1 MTSPNSRKNALG
13 EASAHSLLRSTFSDD
28 CIQVSCPYCYH
39 KIELIGDYAEVIIC
53 ESCSLTY
60 CVDPFDSVDLVD
72 DSEKDLTRY
81 QLKDYVGSGTTG
93 TVWRGVEVGKQ
104 RKVAVKFIRDSLLD
118 TDKKLKQFTKRSY
131 GFLSCKHADFSNVVE
146 AVKIEIGHMIVSQ
159 WVSGITLK
167 NWLNQ
172 DRATFHQAAALIAQ
186 VAKALESIHT
196 KNATHANLNS
206 SNIMLEAQS
215 TEQDLAQQDDL
226 DEDQKLFSKFSV
238 ILDHRRLKPVVL
250 DLGNPSPDYRNVA
263 ISLSNK
269 ILAKAEYVS
278 PEILKNFSKGRSA
291 SDVYSLGVVLYE
303 MLTGDLPFH
312 GTVPQMLLQKKKFNF
327 KSPRE
332 LNAMIPEALELI
344 VLKAMESN
352 PRLRYKN
359 TVLLAED
366 LMHWLRDEAIEA
378 EKDSFMKKTRRLVFL
393 HPGKILALFFM
404 ELIAL
409 SGIATAVWYYFN
421 RAS

>member
-1 MTSPNSRKNALG
+1 M
-13 EASAHSLLRSTFSDD
+13 
-28 CIQVSCPYCYH
+28 
-39 KIELIGDYAEVIIC
+39 
-53 ESCSLTY
+53 
-60 CVDPFDSVDLVD
+60 
-72 DSEKDLTRY
+72 
-81 QLKDYVGSGTTG
+81 
-93 TVWRGVEVGKQ
+93 
-104 RKVAVKFIRDSLLD
+104 
-118 TDKKLKQFTKRSY
+118 
-131 GFLSCKHADFSNVVE
+131 
-146 AVKIEIGHMIVSQ
+146 
-159 WVSGITLK
+159 
-167 NWLNQ
+167 
-172 DRATFHQAAALIAQ
+172 
-186 VAKALESIHT
+186 
-196 KNATHANLNS
+196 
-206 SNIMLEAQS
+206 
-215 TEQDLAQQDDL
+215 
-226 DEDQKLFSKFSV
+226 
-238 ILDHRRLKPVVL
+238 VL